1 MKRRNFLRNSALTA
15 VGLPGALNGFSLTA
29 HADDSLLGQFFPPGT
44 MNDHILVV
52 IQMSG
57 GNDGLNTVI
66 PLDQYSKYVNAR
78 TNVAI
83 AQNKVLA
90 LTGTAATG
98 LHPSLTGLRDLYNDG
113 KLSIIQSAGYP
124 VPSFSHFRATDIWMT
139 AADSNQYLDD
149 GWIGR
154 YLNGEY
160 PGYPSSY
167 PTTDMPDPLGIQF
180 GSGTS
185 LSLLGPSSPMGYTI
199 SDPNAF
205 INNADGGEDVVPTN
219 TPIGQK
225 LQYIRDVSK
234 QAQVYYNAVK
244 NAYNFPGNTNL
255 ATYPANSL
263 TNQLKIVARLINGG
277 LKTKVYMVSFGGFD
291 THAAQTNTG
300 DTSTG
305 AHANLMATLGNT
317 IQAFHNDL
325 KLMNKDQRVLG
336 MTFSEFG
343 RRIKSNASGGTDH
356 GYAAPMFVFGTQ
368 ATGGI
373 IGTNP
378 VLPATAGVNDNIPLQ
393 NDFRSIYYSIMKRW
407 LCQDSTSLQQ
417 IMLQNFTEHNI
428 CNNVNCA
435 PLGRAAA
442 NLQTEFVTNS
452 PNPVTSSTKV
462 SFKTNGGHTLLQL
475 LSPEGL
481 VIATI
486 METTYDRPQTIVK
499 EVNLSACKPGMYY
512 LRYQNGNNRQMKPII
527 KAQ

>member
-1 MKRRNFLRNSALTA
+1 MKRRNFLRNSAISA
-15 VGLPGALNGFSLTA
+15 VGLPGIFNGLDLTA

-44 MNDHILVV
+44 ANDHILVV

-66 PLDQYSKYVNAR
+66 PLDQYGNYVNAR
-78 TNVAI
+78 SNIAL

-90 LTGTAATG
+90 LTGTIATG
-98 LHPSLTGLRDLYNDG
+98 LHSSLTGLRDLYDEG

-124 VPSFSHFRATDIWMT
+124 TPSFSHFRATDIWMT
-139 AADSNQYLDD
+139 AADSDQYLSD

-160 PGYPSSY
+160 PGYPSGY
-167 PTTDMPDPLGIQF
+167 PTTNMPDPLGIQF

-185 LSLLGPSSPMGYTI
+185 LSLLGPTSPMGYTI
-199 SDPNAF
+199 SDPNSF
-205 INNADGGEDVVPTN
+205 INNADGGEDIVPTN

-225 LQYIRDVSK
+225 LQYVRDVSK

-244 NAYNFPGNTNL
+244 NAYNLPGNANQ
-255 ATYPANSL
+255 ATYPSNSL

-277 LKTKVYMVSFGGFD
+277 LKTKIYVVSFGGFD
-291 THAAQTNTG
+291 THSVQTNTN

-317 IQAFHNDL
+317 IKAFHSDL
-325 KLMNKDQRVLG
+325 KLMNKDQRVIG

-356 GYAAPMFVFGTQ
+356 GYAAPMFIFGSQ
-368 ATGGI
+368 VTGGI
-373 IGTNP
+373 IGSNP
-378 VLPATAGVNDNIPLQ
+378 IIPAVAGVNDNIPMQ
-393 NDFRSIYYSIMKRW
+393 NDFRSIYFSIMKRW

-417 IMLQNFTEHNI
+417 IMLKNFTEHNI

-435 PLGRAAA
+435 PLGRSA
-442 NLQTEFVTNS
+442 NPQLELVRNS
-452 PNPVTSSTKV
+452 PNPILSATKV
-462 SFKTNGGHTLLQL
+462 EFKTQGGHTLLQL
-475 LSPEGL
+475 VSPEGL
-481 VIATI
+481 LISTLL
-486 METTYDRPQTIVK
+486 ETTYDRPQTIIK
-499 EVNLSACKPGMYY
+499 EINLSSYKPGMYY
-512 LRYQNGNNRQMKPII
+512 LRFQNGSNQQMKPIM
-527 KAQ
+527 KVQ

>member
-1 MKRRNFLRNSALTA
+1 MKRRDFIRNSSISAVALPEA
-15 VGLPGALNGFSLTA
+15 INGFDITA
-29 HADDSLLGQFFPPGT
+29 HSDDSLLSRFLPPGT

-66 PLDQYSKYVNAR
+66 PLDQYSNYINAR
-78 TNVAI
+78 TNIAI

-90 LTGTAATG
+90 LTGTLATG

-113 KLSIIQSAGYP
+113 KLCIIQSAGYP
-124 VPSFSHFRATDIWMT
+124 APSFSHFRATDIWMT
-139 AADSNQYLDD
+139 AAASDEYLSD
-149 GWIGR
+149 GWLGR

-160 PGYPSSY
+160 PGYPGGY
-167 PTTDMPDPLGIQF
+167 PTAAMPDPLGIQF

-185 LSLLGPSSPMGYTI
+185 LSLLGPTSPMGYTI

-205 INNADGGEDVVPTN
+205 INNADGGEDTVPPD
-219 TPIGQK
+219 TPLGLK
-225 LQYIRDVSK
+225 LKYVRDVSK

-244 NAYNFPGNTNL
+244 NAYNMTGNSNM
-255 ATYPANSL
+255 ATYPANTL

-277 LKTKVYMVSFGGFD
+277 LKTKIYVVSVGGFD
-291 THAAQTNTG
+291 THALQTNTT

-305 AHANLMATLGNT
+305 THANLMAILGNT

-343 RRIKSNASGGTDH
+343 RRVKSNASGGTDH
-356 GYAAPMFVFGTQ
+356 GYAAPMFIFGTQ

-373 IGTNP
+373 IGTSP
-378 VLPATAGVNDNIPLQ
+378 ALPAVAGVNDNIALQ
-393 NDFRSIYYSIMKRW
+393 NDFRNIYYSIMKRW

-417 IMLQNFTEHNI
+417 IMLQNFTELNV
-428 CNNVNCA
+428 CNNANCA
-435 PLGRAAA
+435 PLGRAATTSEV
-442 NLQTEFVTNS
+442 LVKNS
-452 PNPVTSSTKV
+452 PNPVV
-462 SFKTNGGHTLLQL
+462 SGTNVEFITNGGHTILQL
-475 LSPEGL
+475 VSPEGL
-481 VIATI
+481 LLATLL
-486 METTYDRPQTIVK
+486 ENTYDRRQTIVK
-499 EVNLSACKPGMYY
+499 QIDLSMYKPGMYY
-512 LRYQNGNNRQMKPII
+512 LRFQNGNNQQMKPII